1 MSAPT
6 DSEIIEALPS
16 SGEARG
22 LRELAAQLGTT
33 SRKLGVRV
41 ERLAELGKL
50 LIDRPTGGYRS
61 GERQIRR
68 DGDTVESLRVRLAAA
83 QARHP
88 RSDDM
93 NPYSDLPLTY
103 LVDVDDLRWAIELVH
118 GSSADDENI
127 ADAIAWLTEPGF
139 VVGDE

>member
-1 MSAPT
+1 
-6 DSEIIEALPS
+6 
-16 SGEARG
+16 
-22 LRELAAQLGTT
+22 
-33 SRKLGVRV
+33 
-41 ERLAELGKL
+41 
-50 LIDRPTGGYRS
+50 
-61 GERQIRR
+61 
-68 DGDTVESLRVRLAAA
+68 
-83 QARHP
+83 
-88 RSDDM
+88 M